1 VSPSKR
7 EPNSQLQSI
16 RERWLADRRALAK
29 SPLWGGW
36 WRRGERDP
44 NQLQERTPPDDLLF
58 AQLAEYAEVTAKEDI
73 EKLRQGV
80 SYELDCE
87 WLSHWNFAP
96 IGAAE
101 AKIILKQWKRLE
113 QSSTEFC
120 AALESLDD
128 SALLFVRL
136 AIYFSVKPPEL
147 PTRAEI
153 VNEIKKIVMF
163 AKASSQALT
172 YTKDDPE
179 RPKIVGRPPGGP
191 LSSCGPGSL
200 PRFALRLLWD
210 VKAAGGRLTLDK
222 NTRQGTLVKVL
233 NLLRPYLPPGFVP
246 NVLPVTRLAEMK
258 AVDAKFALDL
268 ELIDNS

>member
-1 VSPSKR
+1 
-7 EPNSQLQSI
+7 
-16 RERWLADRRALAK
+16 
-29 SPLWGGW
+29 
-36 WRRGERDP
+36 
-44 NQLQERTPPDDLLF
+44 
-58 AQLAEYAEVTAKEDI
+58 
-73 EKLRQGV
+73 LRQGV